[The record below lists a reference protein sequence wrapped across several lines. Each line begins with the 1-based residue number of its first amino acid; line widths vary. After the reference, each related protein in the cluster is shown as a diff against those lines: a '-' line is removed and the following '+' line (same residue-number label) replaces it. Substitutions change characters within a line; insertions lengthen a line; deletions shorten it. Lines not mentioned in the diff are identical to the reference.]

1 MAGNVSADERYAAE
15 MIADELGQK
24 TCGGAMPVLN
34 ATHATMLTSNVIA
47 VGAGAFALLQKAAA
61 LSLPPLSA
69 DTLGDEGY
77 VLAGSGKDKWAAL
90 SGRPGSP
97 RGSSYAAVEWLEEIG
112 LKFLGESTF
121 SKPSLT
127 LILGLTRAG
136 ALASV
141 GLHDLPE
148 LP

>member
-1 MAGNVSADERYAAE
+1 MPIVFRTVAVAGNVSADERYAAE

-121 SKPSLT
+121 SKPSFNL
-127 LILGLTRAG
+127 RAN
-136 ALASV
+136 ASGRV
-141 GLHDLPE
+141 G
-148 LP
+148 